1 MYRPTASLMYSP
13 SVSPL
18 SLPPSLSLSLS
29 LSHTH
34 THTHTQSME
43 PEFLGPALHQKVSR
57 LYQRHRLVSNCKYTC
72 MYMYMYIITHILTL
86 NFLQIQH
93 HNRTMS
99 AAAAELMYIKL
110 AQQLPEYGH
119 EPLQEIVS
127 TSLTVH
133 SLMRLV

>member
-1 MYRPTASLMYSP
+1 
-13 SVSPL
+13 
-18 SLPPSLSLSLS
+18 
-29 LSHTH
+29 
-34 THTHTQSME
+34 ME

-72 MYMYMYIITHILTL
+72 TCTCTCTCTMYIITHILTL